1 MGDHNNW
8 AAIKEN
14 NTMKLTKTRLKQIIK
29 EELARSDEGI
39 EDISDEDVLPAAE
52 PSKWSQEGASPEER
66 LLHALWMKDEIYPI
80 LAAMGNTAEEVAEKL
95 GVSDPEVVEI
105 IDRVMRK
112 KHEKGRLGQQV
123 GDYLTGVPGV

>member
-1 MGDHNNW
+1 
-8 AAIKEN
+8 
-14 NTMKLTKTRLKQIIK
+14 MKITKTRLKQIIK

-66 LLHALWMKDEIYPI
+66 LLHILWMKDEIYPK

-123 GDYLTGVPGV
+123 EDYLTDVPGVDYPYPD